1 MEVYLLPRM
10 RTVLFFMGVWLLAGV
25 GAARAQSAI
34 RCGACCAPIRPASGR
49 FCASRPHFSSYA
61 YWLRPREYF
70 YPASTV
76 KLPTAALA
84 LQKIGALN
92 RSTLADAAQPLTCET
107 PLRIDS
113 AFAGQT
119 RVVADSSARG
129 YRPTLGNY
137 LRKVLLVSDNDA
149 FNRLYEFVG
158 QQALNE
164 QLRAKGLCHTRIIH
178 RLSVGDREPSS
189 RYTNPIKFF
198 ADSARTPALYQQSAA
213 YNAPVLPP
221 LRAGRYHIGTGYME
235 QGHLVGQPM
244 RFDDKNFFPLREQ
257 QQVLRVILFP
267 EVVPRRQRFA
277 LSADDYQFLRR

>member
-1 MEVYLLPRM
+1 MEVYLLPCM
-10 RTVLFFMGVWLLAGV
+10 RTVLFFLGVWLLAGV
-25 GAARAQSAI
+25 GAARAQSGNPLRRLLRADTARFGQILRQPAAYRVQVLYTQI
-34 RCGACCAPIRPASGR
+34 RRDKQGG
-49 FCASRPHFSSYA
+49 PHFTSYA

-84 LQKIGALN
+84 LQKIRALN
-92 RSTLADAAQPLTCET
+92 RSTLADATQPLTRET

-137 LRKVLLVSDNDA
+137 IRKVLLVSDNDA

-164 QLRAKGLCHTRIIH
+164 QLRAKGLCHTRII
-178 RLSVGDREPSS
+178 
-189 RYTNPIKFF
+189 
-198 ADSARTPALYQQSAA
+198 
-213 YNAPVLPP
+213 
-221 LRAGRYHIGTGYME
+221 TGC
-235 QGHLVGQPM
+235 
-244 RFDDKNFFPLREQ
+244 R
-257 QQVLRVILFP
+257 
-267 EVVPRRQRFA
+267 
-277 LSADDYQFLRR
+277 